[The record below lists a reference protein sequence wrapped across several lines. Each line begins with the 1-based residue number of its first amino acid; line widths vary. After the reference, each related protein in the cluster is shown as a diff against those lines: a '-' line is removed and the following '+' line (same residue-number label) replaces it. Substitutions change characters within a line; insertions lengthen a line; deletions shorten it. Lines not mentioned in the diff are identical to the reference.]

1 MSYYAIMPAPVRYSR
16 TLTPTD
22 KLVYSELAA
31 RAQGNLAM
39 GSVLYKIAADLLSIT
54 EEEFLESMSRL
65 ALREFIVSSCEHMNG
80 LILYRISPI

>member
-31 RAQGNLAM
+31 RAQGNLACFEQALQM
-39 GSVLYKIAADLLSIT
+39 GGRETRRVA
-54 EEEFLESMSRL
+54 F
-65 ALREFIVSSCEHMNG
+65 AL
-80 LILYRISPI
+80 